1 MNQGP
6 APRLS
11 SPVKAAYGFGLAAE
25 GIKQSAF
32 SVFLLFYYQQIVG
45 LDPALCGLA
54 LFISLCIDAVAD
66 PAIGVW
72 SDGLRSKLGRRHPLM
87 YAGIVPLALAFL
99 AVFMPP
105 KGLSD
110 ALTFT
115 WLLVFASIGRFA
127 MALFVIPHQSLV
139 PELTHDIGER
149 MTLTSLRTV
158 FAWIFGLLNS
168 FMAYTVFLR
177 GTAEHPVGLLNERG
191 YPGLAV
197 FGAVTM
203 TISMLISALGTQR
216 AAVAAQVSRDRV
228 AEIPLRELPKAI
240 AQAMKSPSYR
250 SSLFAGLALFVGYGV
265 TENISNYM
273 NTFFW
278 GFTSE
283 QLGLFIFVIFGS
295 SMVVMLTARALVQR
309 LGNRKLGLIAAV
321 MHVIPTPFF
330 VIMSLL
336 GLLPPP
342 GDPGLF
348 RMLIISV
355 FINYTGLIM
364 GMTVIGAMVADI
376 SDEHELTTGSRQE
389 GLLFS
394 AGMFMTKA
402 ASGVGTLAAGV
413 LLRIAQFPE
422 NAQPSAVSPDL
433 VTKLGAIAAG
443 STLFFGALM
452 LYHFSR
458 YTLDREAH
466 GKIVDE
472 LTARRA
478 LVRY

>member
-1 MNQGP
+1 
-6 APRLS
+6 
-11 SPVKAAYGFGLAAE
+11 VKAAYGLGLAAE

-32 SVFLLFYYQQIVG
+32 SVFLLFYYQQIIG

-87 YAGIVPLALAFL
+87 YAGIVPLGLAFL

-105 KGLSD
+105 KGMSD

-139 PELTHDIGER
+139 PELSGDIGER
-149 MTLTSLRTV
+149 MTLTSVRTA

-168 FMAYTVFLR
+168 FMAYGVFLR
-177 GTAEHPVGLLNERG
+177 GTPEHPVGLLNAKG
-191 YPGLAV
+191 YPSLAI
-197 FGAVTM
+197 FGATTM
-203 TISMLISALGTQR
+203 TIAMLISALGTQR
-216 AAVAAQVSRDRV
+216 VALARQVSRDRV
-228 AEIPLRELPKAI
+228 AEIPLRELPRAI
-240 AQAMKSPSYR
+240 GQAMKSRAYR
-250 SSLFAGLALFVGYGV
+250 ASLFAGLALFVGYGV

-278 GFTSE
+278 GFTSD
-283 QLGLFIFVIFGS
+283 QLSIFIFVIFGAS
-295 SMVVMLTARALVQR
+295 LLVMTTARGLVQR
-309 LGNRKLGLIAAV
+309 LGNRKLGIIASI
-321 MHVIPTPFF
+321 MHMLPTPFF
-330 VIMSLL
+330 VAMSML

-342 GDPGLF
+342 GDPTLF
-348 RMLIISV
+348 KLLVLSV
-355 FINYTGLIM
+355 LINYSGLIM

-413 LLRIAQFPE
+413 LLRLAQFPE
-422 NAQPSAVSPDL
+422 NAQPSAVSPTL
-433 VTKLGAIAAG
+433 VTNLGWIAAG
-443 STLFFGALM
+443 STMFFGVLM
-452 LYHFSR
+452 IYHFSR
-458 YTLDREAH
+458 YDLDREKH
-466 GKIVDE
+466 RQIIDE

-478 LVRY
+478 QPRY